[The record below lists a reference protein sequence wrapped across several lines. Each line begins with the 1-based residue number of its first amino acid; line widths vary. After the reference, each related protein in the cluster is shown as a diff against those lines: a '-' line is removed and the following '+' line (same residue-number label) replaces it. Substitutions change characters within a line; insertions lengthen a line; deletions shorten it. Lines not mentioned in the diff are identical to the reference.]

1 MKLLTMSVGPAE
13 DISISYIKD
22 ALSRIIVEM
31 IKREWPQQWTTLLAE
46 LSEACSK
53 GEAQTE
59 LVLLVFLRLVE
70 DVAIL
75 QVCVHMITLKCILYL
90 ILFPKTLPNYYRQL
104 NQIKDAK
111 IFIKP

>member
-1 MKLLTMSVGPAE
+1 MKLLSISVGPAE
-13 DISISYIKD
+13 DTSISHIKD

-70 DVAIL
+70 DVALL
-75 QVCVHMITLKCILYL
+75 QVRIIVYYF
-90 ILFPKTLPNYYRQL
+90 LFNVL
-104 NQIKDAK
+104 
-111 IFIKP
+111 